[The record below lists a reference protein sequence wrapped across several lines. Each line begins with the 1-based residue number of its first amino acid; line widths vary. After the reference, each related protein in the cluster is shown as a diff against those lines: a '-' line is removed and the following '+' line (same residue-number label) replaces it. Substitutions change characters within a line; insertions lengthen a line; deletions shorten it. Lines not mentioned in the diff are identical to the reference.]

1 MKHFSKL
8 AIMTICLIITA
19 LFTSACGG
27 GGKSTPPNNSALYYL
42 LAQQNNQQGNNNN
55 QQEENSQEENN
66 NEEEPNA
73 TTDITLTLA
82 DSLNADNIATA
93 DIFYSV
99 DNTAKATDEEDK
111 EILKA
116 EPTAEDKT
124 KFAVSFPAG
133 IDISNVKIKAILT
146 YDSEGNLLDYFS
158 SYDGVSAENGIFNI
172 NFENE
177 NGDFGGGT
185 GTATDPYIISTPRHF
200 VNINKKDDEGNYLYL
215 DKHFKQTADID
226 FTHLTGLKI
235 VKADDD
241 KDITIETT
249 NEKAPFYNNGEGNE
263 SIGKYEME
271 SGNGDG
277 EGKDPEMA
285 SLHVIPAGKIDPIG
299 PTVPTEDPTKNCFKG
314 SYDGDNHTIDGLMF
328 VNPKTNI
335 IVIFDMVVTNKE
347 PIKNLTIGKNS
358 IFFID
363 KNNEIYNQSLIIFPI
378 SVFYSDGT
386 ENISI
391 ENIENNA
398 KIVVKNVE
406 ASSCFISGITSIAY
420 NYTITNCINNGN
432 ITLYNNKFASLYVN
446 GIVNMTDIN
455 FSDDVQ
461 INNTIFNC
469 TNTGH
474 ITIAKTEFF
483 DNPNMPFFSMLK
495 MYVSGIVGE
504 IQSNSSTQTN
514 TITNCTN
521 TGVITVSEN
530 KDMGLYC
537 GGLIADL
544 YASNISDLTNTGDIT
559 VTNNTF
565 SNNDHWIFAYGIA
578 TMLTPDGTTIDGAT
592 IINEGTITVT
602 GNTEGY
608 YISQGELIGPE
619 SILGPVFPPTPPTP
633 PTPPIP

>member
-55 QQEENSQEENN
+55 QQEENN

-263 SIGKYEME
+263 SIGKYE
-271 SGNGDG
+271 SVND
-277 EGKDPEMA
+277 EGKDPEIA
-285 SLHVIPAGKIDPIG
+285 SLHVIPAEKIDPIG

-363 KNNEIYNQSLIIFPI
+363 KNNEIYKQSLTISPI
-378 SVFYSDGT
+378 LGSQDSKEVNYT
-386 ENISI
+386 IQ
-391 ENIENNA
+391 NIENNA
-398 KIVVKNVE
+398 KIIVKNIE
-406 ASSCFISGITSIAY
+406 SSGWNISGITNSLSNGILK
-420 NYTITNCINNGN
+420 NCTNNGN
-432 ITLYNNKFASLYVN
+432 ITIHNNKLDWSYVN
-446 GIVNMTDIN
+446 GIANLLSDFIDLSAGFNMTPTD
-455 FSDDVQ
+455 
-461 INNTIFNC
+461 
-469 TNTGH
+469 
-474 ITIAKTEFF
+474 
-483 DNPNMPFFSMLK
+483 
-495 MYVSGIVGE
+495 
-504 IQSNSSTQTN
+504 N

-521 TGVITVSEN
+521 NGNITITKTEVFDAEYSTIYVSGIAGEIQSHGNNIISECTNNGNITVSEN
-530 KDMGLYC
+530 KKMLLYC
-537 GGLIADL
+537 GGLISYL
-544 YASNISDLTNTGDIT
+544 YYSNISNLRNTKNIT
-559 VTNNTF
+559 VTDNTD
-565 SNNDHWIFAYGIA
+565 SDIFAYGIA
-578 TMLTPDGTTIDGAT
+578 TMLNTDGTTIDGAT

>member
-55 QQEENSQEENN
+55 QQENN

-116 EPTAEDKT
+116 EPTAEAKT
-124 KFAVSFPAG
+124 KFAVSLPAG

-285 SLHVIPAGKIDPIG
+285 SLHVIPAGRIDPIE

-328 VNPKTNI
+328 VNPKTNR

-363 KNNEIYNQSLIIFPI
+363 KNNEIYNQSLAISPI

-406 ASSCFISGITSIAY
+406 ASSCLISGITPSAY
-420 NYTITNCINNGN
+420 NYTITTCINNGN
-432 ITLYNNKFASLYVN
+432 ITLYNNKFAMLYVN

-474 ITIAKTEFF
+474 ITIAKTDFF
-483 DNPNMPFFSMLK
+483 DNPNTPFFSMLK

-504 IQSNSSTQTN
+504 IQSNSSNQTN

-565 SNNDHWIFAYGIA
+565 SNNDHWIFVYGIA
-578 TMLTPDGTTIDGAT
+578 TMLSTDGTTIDGAT

-602 GNTEGY
+602 GNTEGCD
-608 YISQGELIGPE
+608 INKGELIGPG
-619 SILGPVFPPTPPTP
+619 SIIGPVFPPTPL
-633 PTPPIP
+633 IP

>member
-1 MKHFSKL
+1 MKHLSKL
-8 AIMTICLIITA
+8 AIMTICIIITA

-27 GGKSTPPNNSALYYL
+27 SGSKTTSNDNYSLYFL
-42 LAQQNNQQGNNNN
+42 LANNNN
-55 QQEENSQEENN
+55 QQEENN
-66 NEEEPNA
+66 NEEEQNE

-124 KFAVSFPAG
+124 KFAVSLPAG

-277 EGKDPEMA
+277 EGKDPERA
-285 SLHVIPAGKIDPIG
+285 SLHVIPAGKIAPIV

-328 VNPKTNI
+328 VNPKTNS

-363 KNNEIYNQSLIIFPI
+363 KNNEIYKQSLTISPI
-378 SVFYSDGT
+378 SQGSKEVNYT
-386 ENISI
+386 IQ
-391 ENIENNA
+391 NIENNA
-398 KIVVKNVE
+398 KIIVKNIE
-406 ASSCFISGITSIAY
+406 SSSCMISGITSSLSNGILK
-420 NYTITNCINNGN
+420 NCINNGN
-432 ITLYNNKFASLYVN
+432 ITLYNNKFTELYVN
-446 GIVNMTDIN
+446 GIANLLLDFIDLSAGFNMTQPTD
-455 FSDDVQ
+455 
-461 INNTIFNC
+461 
-469 TNTGH
+469 
-474 ITIAKTEFF
+474 
-483 DNPNMPFFSMLK
+483 
-495 MYVSGIVGE
+495 
-504 IQSNSSTQTN
+504 N

-521 TGVITVSEN
+521 NGNITITKTEVFDAEYSTIYVSGIAGYIQSLGNNIISECTNNGNITVSEN
-530 KDMGLYC
+530 KKMRLYC
-537 GGLIADL
+537 GGLISYL
-544 YASNISDLTNTGDIT
+544 YYSNISNLRNTKNIT
-559 VTNNTF
+559 VTDNTD
-565 SNNDHWIFAYGIA
+565 SDIFVYGIA
-578 TMLTPDGTTIDGAT
+578 TMLSTDGTTIDGAT

-602 GNTEGY
+602 GNTEGGY
-608 YISQGELIGPE
+608 TIMQGELIGPE
-619 SILGPVFPPTPPTP
+619 SILGPVFPPTPL
-633 PTPPIP
+633 IP